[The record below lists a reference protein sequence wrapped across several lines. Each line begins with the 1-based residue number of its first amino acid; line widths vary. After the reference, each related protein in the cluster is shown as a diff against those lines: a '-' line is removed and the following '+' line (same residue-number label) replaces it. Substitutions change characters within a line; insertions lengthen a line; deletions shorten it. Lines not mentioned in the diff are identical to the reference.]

1 MKIARP
7 YTQQVRKVTADMARI
22 AAVRSAIE
30 LLSGSDAAKFSMD
43 TVANRA
49 CVSRMTVFNMFG
61 DKRTLLIAVYD
72 TLSQE
77 GQLDDVTDILNSV
90 DIEIAWALYI
100 ERFARFYL
108 NNIFTLQCLRG
119 MAALDADFDAVMRQ
133 RDRRRDLGI
142 SWLLQRELGRST
154 TRPPT
159 EQVTAVSQQIS
170 ALMGFEVLCALT
182 QRKDAAQAVV
192 LWNTMLNATRGLL
205 HSDTHDRHKELVK
218 RSK

>member
-1 MKIARP
+1 MKIVRP

-43 TVANRA
+43 TVAKRA
-49 CVSRMTVFNMFG
+49 GVSRMTVFNMFG

-90 DIEIAWALYI
+90 DIEIAWALYT

-108 NNIFTLQCLRG
+108 NNIFTLRCLRG

-154 TRPPT
+154 TLPTT

-182 QRKDAAQAVV
+182 QRTDAAQALV
-192 LWNTMLNATRGLL
+192 LWNAMVNATRGLL
-205 HSDTHDRHKELVK
+205 HSDTHDRHKGLVK